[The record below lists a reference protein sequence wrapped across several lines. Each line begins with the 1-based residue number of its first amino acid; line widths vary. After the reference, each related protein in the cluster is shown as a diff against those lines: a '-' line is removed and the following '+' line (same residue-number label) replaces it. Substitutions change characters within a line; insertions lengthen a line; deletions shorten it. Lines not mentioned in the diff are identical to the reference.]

1 MANPNYDNCI
11 LGSGIAGLT
20 VFYYLA
26 ESTRTRNLVITN
38 NIASQTNTR
47 FPLGPRFLHQN
58 KDTEALL
65 RRLGFSIK
73 TREIFIGY
81 KTGDQVRNYASDEFK
96 EQYVVKSRG
105 TTKTEGSFLSG
116 GGKSSFTAYEVSQV
130 AIGKSLLTKCLD
142 IADKSDRNSIFID
155 NIKSINHKKIITDK
169 NVYYADNIVSTIPLS
184 ALLNI
189 VSDGSVRFRLTSSGA
204 EVVHFF
210 LTSVR
215 GKEQF
220 DYTYSVSDPWYRK
233 TYVPEF
239 DAWVFETHEPEAF
252 MAIYEPW
259 VLDKISIRSQITQ
272 SMNLKELG
280 NIRLVG
286 RYAQLNH
293 SIKTEDII
301 HWAHNY
307 TRKFNGK
314 KNENNQSNKKV

>member
-1 MANPNYDNCI
+1 MANNNYDNVI

-26 ESTRTRNLVITN
+26 ESTKTRNLVITN

-65 RRLGFSIK
+65 RRLGFSTK
-73 TREIFIGY
+73 TKEIFIGY
-81 KTGDQVRNYASDEFK
+81 KDKDETRNYASDGFIEK
-96 EQYVVKSRG
+96 YTIKSRG
-105 TTKTEGSFLSG
+105 TSKSENSFLSG
-116 GGKSSFTAYEVSQV
+116 GGKSSFTAYEVSQI
-130 AIGKSLLTKCLD
+130 AAGKSLLNKCLE
-142 IADKSDRNSIFID
+142 IANKSDRNGIVIND
-155 NIKSINHKKIITDK
+155 IKSINHKKIITNK
-169 NVYYADNIVSTIPLS
+169 ETYYADNIISTIPLG

-189 VSDGSVRFRLTSSGA
+189 VSDQSVRFRLTSSGA

-210 LTSVR
+210 LTSEK
-215 GKEQF
+215 GKNEF
-220 DYTYSVSDPWYRK
+220 DYIYSVSDVWYRK
-233 TYVPEF
+233 TYIPEM
-239 DAWVFETHEPEAF
+239 DKWVYETHEPEAF
-252 MAIYEPW
+252 MSIYEPW
-259 VLDKISIRSQITQ
+259 VLDRISIKSQIIQ

-280 NIRLVG
+280 GIRLVG

-293 SIKTEDII
+293 SIKTEDVV

-314 KNENNQSNKKV
+314 KNEN

>member
-1 MANPNYDNCI
+1 MGNPNYDNTI

-38 NIASQTNTR
+38 NIASQTNTK
-47 FPLGPRFLHQN
+47 FPLGPRFLHQS

-65 RRLGFSIK
+65 RRLGFSTK
-73 TREIFIGY
+73 TKEIFIGY
-81 KTGDQVRNYASDEFK
+81 KSRDEIRNYASDDFK
-96 EQYVVKSRG
+96 TLYVMKSRG

-116 GGKSSFTAYEVSQV
+116 GGKSSFTAYEISQI
-130 AIGKSLLTKCLD
+130 ALGKSLLNKCLE
-142 IADKSDRNSIFID
+142 IARASDRNHIIIND
-155 NIKSINHKKIITDK
+155 IKNINHKKIVTNK
-169 NVYYADNIVSTIPLS
+169 NVYYSENIVSTIPLG
-184 ALLNI
+184 ALLNV
-189 VSDGSVRFRLTSSGA
+189 VSDGSVRFKLSSSGA

-210 LTSVR
+210 LTSDK
-215 GKEQF
+215 GKDVF
-220 DYTYSVSDPWYRK
+220 DYIYSVSDSWYRK

-239 DAWVFETHEPEAF
+239 DAWVYETHNDETFEAEF
-252 MAIYEPW
+252 GNRI
-259 VLDKISIRSQITQ
+259 LDKISVRSQITQ

-280 NIRLVG
+280 AIKLVG

-293 SIKTEDII
+293 SIKTEDVI

-314 KNENNQSNKKV
+314 KNGTT